1 MGVSY
6 NGLSVETIAADVNCS
21 FRRFRP
27 FVATEV
33 IQNNMQ
39 LRINN
44 GGNIEVI
51 TTGVYQ
57 CLLIFFICGSSH
69 STPTVIVDHE
79 ICFLN

>member
-1 MGVSY
+1 MGVSH
-6 NGLSVETIAADVNCS
+6 NGFSVETVAADGNCS

-33 IQNNMQ
+33 IQHNVR

-51 TTGVYQ
+51 IIGVYQ
-57 CLLIFFICGSSH
+57 CLFYICGSSH
-69 STPTVIVDHE
+69 STPTVIVHHD
-79 ICFLN
+79 ICFQN